1 MFIKSALCC
10 TQSSLPTPCETYH
23 DYKWKYQLTKISKLT
38 LNRTSDQVKWTS
50 SSVTFVILDSLHEI
64 CSVGKRTGEQ
74 LVCVHLKINW
84 RNQYYKCLTAYIHT
98 AISRKV
104 VGKNVHTTTPKGN
117 MGYNQ
122 YTVSTNCSCQT
133 YFCCFSSA
141 LVSIRPWP
149 LVPFFQISLENRADK
164 TTHNTFQDCRVH
176 FFRRFSK
183 QLYTCNV

>member
-50 SSVTFVILDSLHEI
+50 SSVTFVILDLLHEI

-84 RNQYYKCLTAYIHT
+84 RNQYYKCLKSYIHT

-104 VGKNVHTTTPKGN
+104 VGKNVHATTTKGN
-117 MGYNQ
+117 VGYNQ
-122 YTVSTNCSCQT
+122 YTVPTNSSCQT
-133 YFCCFSSA
+133 YFCCFSLA

-164 TTHNTFQDCRVH
+164 TTHNTFQDCHVH

>member
-84 RNQYYKCLTAYIHT
+84 RNQYYKCLTAYIQT

-104 VGKNVHTTTPKGN
+104 VGKMCTRQPREVIWDIINILFLP
-117 MGYNQ
+117 
-122 YTVSTNCSCQT
+122 TV
-133 YFCCFSSA
+133 
-141 LVSIRPWP
+141 VVKP
-149 LVPFFQISLENRADK
+149 
-164 TTHNTFQDCRVH
+164 TFVAFH
-176 FFRRFSK
+176 
-183 QLYTCNV
+183 

>member
-23 DYKWKYQLTKISKLT
+23 DCKWKYQLTKISKLT

-84 RNQYYKCLTAYIHT
+84 RNQCYKCLTAYIQLFRERLSEKMCT
-98 AISRKV
+98 RQPRKV
-104 VGKNVHTTTPKGN
+104 IWDIINILFLTTVVVKPTFVPFHQHSWAYVHGHSCHSFKFLWRIGQTKPPTIPFRIV
-117 MGYNQ
+117 
-122 YTVSTNCSCQT
+122 VST
-133 YFCCFSSA
+133 
-141 LVSIRPWP
+141 
-149 LVPFFQISLENRADK
+149 FFWQP
-164 TTHNTFQDCRVH
+164 
-176 FFRRFSK
+176 FSK

>member
-64 CSVGKRTGEQ
+64 CSVGKRMGEQ

-104 VGKNVHTTTPKGN
+104 VGKNVHATTPKGN
-117 MGYNQ
+117 MGYDQ
-122 YTVSTNCSCQT
+122 YTVPNDCSCRT
-133 YFCCFSSA
+133 YFGCFPLA
-141 LVSIRPWP
+141 LANICPWP

>member
-64 CSVGKRTGEQ
+64 CSVGKRMGEQ

-104 VGKNVHTTTPKGN
+104 VGKNVRATTPKGN
-117 MGYNQ
+117 LGYNQ
-122 YTVSTNCSCQT
+122 YTVPTNCSYQT
-133 YFCCFSSA
+133 YFCCFSLA

>member
-104 VGKNVHTTTPKGN
+104 VGKNVHATTPKGN
-117 MGYNQ
+117 LGYNQ
-122 YTVSTNCSCQT
+122 YTVPTNCSCQT
-133 YFCCFSSA
+133 YFCCFSLA
-141 LVSIRPWP
+141 LAREHTSMATRAILSNFFGEQGRQNHPQYLWGLSRP
-149 LVPFFQISLENRADK
+149 LFLTFLETA
-164 TTHNTFQDCRVH
+164 V
-176 FFRRFSK
+176 
-183 QLYTCNV
+183 YM